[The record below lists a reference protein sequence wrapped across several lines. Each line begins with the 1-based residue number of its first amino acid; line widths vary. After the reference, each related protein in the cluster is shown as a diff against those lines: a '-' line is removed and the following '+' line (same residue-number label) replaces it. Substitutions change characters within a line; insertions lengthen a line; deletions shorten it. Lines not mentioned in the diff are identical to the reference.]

1 MKHRVYRIEKYPVH
15 GICIMYNIVDDVTN
29 ETKTSPDF
37 AVINCIPNM
46 QLANAII
53 EALNQEVRGF
63 MLDNNIEEKN

>member
-15 GICIMYNIVDDVTN
+15 GICIMYDTLDSITKK
-29 ETKTSPDF
+29 TKTSPDF

-53 EALNQEVRGF
+53 EALNQEIRGF
-63 MLDNNIEEKN
+63 MLDNNIEEKS